1 MKEQTLMDLGLSQN
15 ESKIYI
21 SLLETGST
29 SATKIAQ
36 KSGVHRVNV
45 YDSLTKLKEKGL
57 VSELSSEGKKNY
69 QASPPQALK
78 NILKEKE
85 IRLNKIIPELELS
98 NNLNKNNQAVEIY
111 ESNDFIRTLFL
122 HFLELNQPIF
132 AIDAPSFAI
141 QKVGKFFQEVIHKRR
156 AQQKQIMYHIYNR
169 DAIDRIKFLNTLPYT
184 HARYLDQENKNTVLT
199 LICGNETAILILNEN
214 PDQKTSNIV
223 IKNPQIADAYRAH
236 FWLLWDKAIT
246 PK

>member
-141 QKVGKFFQEVIHKRR
+141 EKVGKFFQEVIHKRR

-169 DAIDRIKFLNTLPYT
+169 DAFDRIKFLNSLPYP
-184 HARYLDQENKNTVLT
+184 HARYLEQENKNTVLT

>member
-1 MKEQTLMDLGLSQN
+1 MDLGLSLN

-29 SATKIAQ
+29 SATKIAHQ
-36 KSGVHRVNV
+36 SGVHRVNV

-141 QKVGKFFQEVIHKRR
+141 EKVGKFFQEVIHKRR

-169 DAIDRIKFLNTLPYT
+169 DAIDRIKFLNSLPYT

-214 PDQKTSNIV
+214 PDQKTSNII

>member
-223 IKNPQIADAYRAH
+223 IKNPQIEDAYRAH